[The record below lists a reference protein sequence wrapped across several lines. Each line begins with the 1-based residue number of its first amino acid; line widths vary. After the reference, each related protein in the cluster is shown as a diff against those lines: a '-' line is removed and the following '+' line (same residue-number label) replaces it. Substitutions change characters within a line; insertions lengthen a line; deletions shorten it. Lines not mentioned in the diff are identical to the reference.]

1 MKKNVFKFKSNYKK
15 IVSVEVTHSYF
26 VNRVFDRFKIKPNSF
41 SQSVMKNY
49 GIIFRKT
56 QVGFVLLYQENERFK
71 GKTFNGEFTLHFDL
85 TFLDEN
91 FLSYTNIR
99 YKEGQKII
107 LNNSSEKIKKQNTKI
122 QLHKNEFVDKECIVE
137 NDEGILTAEIIIKLN
152 SKNEYFGT
160 ESLNKNSIEKNYI
173 IKFDSRLVNIRYN
186 FITDIKSKDFKK
198 YFIRDNER
206 LDSNESLDSSNEN
219 SDPNEKF
226 YSRKL
231 SNGKN
236 VYCINKK
243 DQIKISDNYN
253 FDEILKKDDKL
264 YNSFEL
270 PLPNP
275 DKKNISY
282 NSQKNIFYA
291 DVFINLN

>member
-1 MKKNVFKFKSNYKK
+1 MKKNIFKFQSNYKK
-15 IVSVEVTHSYF
+15 LVSVEVTHNYF
-26 VNRVFDRFKIKPNSF
+26 VNRIFDRFKIKPNGF

-49 GIIFRKT
+49 GIIFRRT

-85 TFLDEN
+85 IFLDEN
-91 FLSYTNIR
+91 FLSYTNIP
-99 YKEGQKII
+99 YKEEQKII
-107 LNNSSEKIKKQNTKI
+107 LNNSSEKIKKQNAKI
-122 QLHKNEFVDKECIVE
+122 QLHKNEFVDEECIVE

-152 SKNEYFGT
+152 KKNEYFGS

-186 FITDIKSKDFKK
+186 FITNIKSKDFKK
-198 YFIRDNER
+198 YFIKD
-206 LDSNESLDSSNEN
+206 NESLDTNESLN
-219 SDPNEKF
+219 LKDDSESIEKF

-236 VYCINKK
+236 VFCINKK

-253 FDEILKKDDKL
+253 FNEILKKDDKL

-275 DKKNISY
+275 HKKNISY